1 MGNAAVQLP
10 QTLWQP
16 WLLPANLLERPGCFW
31 QLLEHPG
38 ASLEHPRVQEQE
50 QIPQGCDGEG
60 PWGLRC
66 PWAGRG
72 GASGEPPPPS
82 PHSCCS
88 LRGSWNCSAWKNPLR
103 SPLKPHPWGLGT
115 LPGLGTPS
123 FSRQGRKRWKSSQI
137 RPCLCNCPGAAMAF
151 SIQAKLSWE
160 AA

>member
-1 MGNAAVQLP
+1 MGNAAAQLP

-72 GASGEPPPPS
+72 GASGEPPPLLPRIPAAPS
-82 PHSCCS
+82 GDP
-88 LRGSWNCSAWKNPLR
+88 GIVQ
-103 SPLKPHPWGLGT
+103 LGKT
-115 LPGLGTPS
+115 L
-123 FSRQGRKRWKSSQI
+123 
-137 RPCLCNCPGAAMAF
+137 
-151 SIQAKLSWE
+151 
-160 AA
+160 